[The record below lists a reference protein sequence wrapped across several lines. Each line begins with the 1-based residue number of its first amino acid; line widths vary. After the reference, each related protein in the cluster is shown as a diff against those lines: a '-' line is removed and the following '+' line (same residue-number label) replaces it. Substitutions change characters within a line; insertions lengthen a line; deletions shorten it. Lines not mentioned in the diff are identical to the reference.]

1 MPMMLGLSVVMSNRK
16 PALAVL
22 EMLKSKEEHT
32 LARVIE
38 DLSLTDI
45 EEWKAEIA
53 AIEIAI
59 KLLREDIE
67 RQEGIEE
74 LKS

>member
-1 MPMMLGLSVVMSNRK
+1 MPMLGLSVVMSNRK

-22 EMLKSKEEHT
+22 EMLKTKEERT

-38 DLSLTDI
+38 DLSLTDT

-59 KLLREDIE
+59 RLLREDIE